1 MRVACVQDDSVVVGH
16 GLHQR
21 VSLLLENIIIH
32 CHKGK
37 MAHQQVLFCFGEY
50 NLCSNTLT
58 LLHRI
63 NTLQR

>member
-1 MRVACVQDDSVVVGH
+1 MNSYEQFDEKIYLEPSYLAMRVACVQDDSVVVGH

-37 MAHQQVLFCFGEY
+37 MAHQQVLFWG
-50 NLCSNTLT
+50 
-58 LLHRI
+58 I
-63 NTLQR
+63 